1 MLKFKLHTT
10 DALVPTKAGPEE
22 SGYDLTAISFVKK
35 RGKNTFMYDTG
46 VSVEVPPGYYTEIV
60 PRSSISKTGFVL
72 SNSIGVIDATY
83 RGTLKIVL
91 TDVDSEAKNK
101 GISRPL
107 TCPFTL
113 AQLIVR
119 KRHDL
124 QVEVVNELSETTRGD
139 GGFGSTG
146 AAGGNTK
153 RS

>member
-35 RGKNTFMYDTG
+35 RGKHTFMYDTG
-46 VSVEVPPGYYTEIV
+46 VSVEVPSGYYTEIV

-91 TDVDSEAKNK
+91 TDVDSESRNN
-101 GISRPL
+101 GISRPM

-124 QVEVVNELSETTRGD
+124 QVEVVSELSETVRGD